1 MDMQAFFSSV
11 EDSMLAL
18 YRQAEV
24 VRHSG
29 DRGENRE
36 QDLRDFLQK
45 HLPKKYGVT
54 KGEIITQAGKHSHA
68 ADIIIYDA
76 LNCPVLYS
84 QRTAVLPV
92 EGIYGIIEVKTKL
105 SKSEFQDDIKKIERF
120 KNLAPRDL
128 SVIQTREYSTVHRPT
143 RPFGAIFGYEL
154 ADNSLNSLLLN
165 YNEECERI
173 HDVNYFTNLVAVLGV
188 GLIHFEKIDWE
199 LGEKTLLL
207 DTDEFVNLVL
217 TIEKRRRNN
226 EEIPF
231 MYRLIADAAMDKTFG
246 RFFIYLLLMLE
257 RMKLGTPDLGR
268 YFDPSLPLQITRE
281 S

>member
-18 YRQAEV
+18 YRQAGV

-36 QDLRDFLQK
+36 QDLRDFLCQ
-45 HLPKKYGVT
+45 HLPKKYGIT
-54 KGEIITQAGKHSHA
+54 KGEIITQTGERSHA
-68 ADIIIYDA
+68 ADIIIFDA
-76 LNCPVLYS
+76 SSCPVLYS
-84 QRTAVLPV
+84 HHTAVLPV
-92 EGIYGIIEVKTKL
+92 EGVYGIIEVKSKL
-105 SKSEFQDDIKKIERF
+105 SKSEFQDCIKKIERF
-120 KNLAPRDL
+120 KSLAPRDL
-128 SVIQTREYSTVHRPT
+128 SVIQTREYTTVHRPT
-143 RPFGAIFGYEL
+143 RPFGAVFAYEV
-154 ADNSLNSLLLN
+154 ADNSLQSLFAN

-188 GLIHFEKIDWE
+188 GLIHFEKIDWQI
-199 LGEKTLLL
+199 GERTLLL

-217 TIEKRRRNN
+217 TMEKRRRDN
-226 EEIPF
+226 EEVPF
-231 MYRLIADAAMDKTFG
+231 MHRSVADPAADKTFG

-268 YFDPSLPLQITRE
+268 YLDPSLPLQITRE

>member
-36 QDLRDFLQK
+36 QDLRDFLLK

-54 KGEIITQAGKHSHA
+54 K
-68 ADIIIYDA
+68 YDA

-165 YNEECERI
+165 YSEECERI